1 MVEGT
6 AGCTV
11 SAPSSRRTPLRV
23 APLGPEVVPED
34 GDLADALIAGEAWA
48 ATATYRKH
56 GRMILRFL
64 DRALGP
70 SGDAEDLTH
79 EVFVCL
85 FSKVR
90 GLRDRNAF
98 RSFMFSIAV
107 RVLKRE
113 LRRRRVRRLFNVSG
127 IDQFP
132 EPSAIEFDVEA
143 RQALR
148 RLYAILDRLNAQER
162 SAFVLRHVEGMSL
175 DEVALALGVSLAT
188 VKRRL
193 QRATR
198 TVSQAADCEPSLGRY
213 SGGARG
219 GSPGVPLDD
228 VGAQR

>member
-1 MVEGT
+1 MTLPV
-6 AGCTV
+6 AHR
-11 SAPSSRRTPLRV
+11 PPLRV
-23 APLGPEVVPED
+23 APSGPETVPED
-34 GDLADALIAGEAWA
+34 CDLADALIAGEAWA

-56 GRMILRFL
+56 GRMIFRFL

-85 FSKVR
+85 FAKVR
-90 GLRDRNAF
+90 GLRDRHAL
-98 RSFMFSIAV
+98 RSFVFSIAI

-113 LRRRRVRRLFNVSG
+113 LRRRRIRRLFNVSG

-148 RLYAILDRLNAQER
+148 RLYGILDRLSSQER

-175 DEVALALGVSLAT
+175 DEVSSALGVSLAT

-198 TVSQAADCEPSLGRY
+198 TVSQAADREPSLGSY
-213 SGGARG
+213 SAGAHK
-219 GSPGVPLDD
+219 
-228 VGAQR
+228 

>member
-1 MVEGT
+1 VLRT
-6 AGCTV
+6 VIV
-11 SAPSSRRTPLRV
+11 SAPRRPPLRV
-23 APLGPEVVPED
+23 APLGTETAPQDCE
-34 GDLADALIAGEAWA
+34 LADALVAGEPWA

-56 GRMILRFL
+56 GRMIFRFL

-90 GLRDRNAF
+90 GLRDRNAL
-98 RSFMFSIAV
+98 RSFLFSIAI

-127 IDQFP
+127 IEQFP
-132 EPSAIEFDVEA
+132 EPSAMEFDVEA

-148 RLYAILDRLNAQER
+148 RLYAILDRLSAQER

-175 DEVALALGVSLAT
+175 EEVSSALGVSLAT
-188 VKRRL
+188 TKRRL
-193 QRATR
+193 QRATL
-198 TVSQAADCEPSLGRY
+198 TVSQAADREPALGSYSLRA
-213 SGGARG
+213 S
-219 GSPGVPLDD
+219 
-228 VGAQR
+228 Q